1 MAEKTPDLLGE
12 AVGPII
18 ELLDARE
25 QRVLLAVLERQAA
38 ETYRRL
44 AGEAPDSEAERS
56 LLRAAENEDGIA
68 NLLEELDADY
78 KRVEDDL
85 RSRFPR
91 LDGLFDSVLNG
102 RPYEEQL
109 RLQQA
114 AELGAAALFKSLA
127 HHETV
132 GHAKQ
137 KLLDCAGIEQANA
150 ALLGSQLE

>member
-18 ELLDARE
+18 KLLDARE
-25 QRVLLAVLERQAA
+25 QRVVLAVLERQAA

-44 AGEAPDSEAERS
+44 AGEAPESEAEES

-68 NLLEELDADY
+68 DLLKELDPDY
-78 KRVEDDL
+78 NRIEDDL
-85 RSRFPR
+85 RRRFPR

-102 RPYEEQL
+102 RSYEEQL
-109 RLQQA
+109 RLQQV
-114 AELGAAALFKSLA
+114 AELGAAALFKLLA
-127 HHETV
+127 DQETV
-132 GHAKQ
+132 EHARQ

-150 ALLGSQLE
+150 ALLGRQLE